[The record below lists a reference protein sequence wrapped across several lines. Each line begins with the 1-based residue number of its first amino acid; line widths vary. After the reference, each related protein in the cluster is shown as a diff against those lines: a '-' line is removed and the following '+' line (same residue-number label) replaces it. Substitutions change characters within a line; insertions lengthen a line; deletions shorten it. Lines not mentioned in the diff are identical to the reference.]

1 MLNITIEVV
10 SNKDLVL
17 QIVKFCS
24 PSLPPY
30 NSVDV
35 EQISSTSNSKCI
47 YLGNKR
53 CFTSL
58 PNRILIVCWMFINYV
73 TNTFP
78 WINVLS
84 LHFPFKI
91 LLRPVKW
98 TPDKAINQ
106 AKVFRY
112 LRKDNL
118 LYFKLLQFTLLAQN
132 NDLAASDNCLSNGF
146 GGRSWVL

>member
-17 QIVKFCS
+17 QIVKLCL

-30 NSVDV
+30 NSVEV
-35 EQISSTSNSKCI
+35 EQISSTSNRKCI
-47 YLGNKR
+47 FFGNKR

-58 PNRILIVCWMFINYV
+58 PNRILIVCWMFMNNV

-78 WINVLS
+78 LINVLS

-91 LLRPVKW
+91 RLRPVKW
-98 TPDKAINQ
+98 TPDKAIIQ
-106 AKVFRY
+106 SKVFRY
-112 LRKDNL
+112 FRRKHNL

-146 GGRSWVL
+146 GGRS